1 MLGRKREIPV
11 YMFTGFLE
19 SGKTEFIKETLSAD
33 YFAVRGNTLLIICE
47 EGESEYEKAFL
58 QKNRV
63 ITYTVE
69 EQELLTRE
77 KLEQL
82 QNEMKFERVVFEWNG
97 MWNPLELELPDNWP
111 LYQQLTLIDANT
123 FFLYYSNMRSQ
134 FVNMLKNS
142 EVVFVNRADREMDL
156 LNMKRIIKAVNTGA
170 ELVFE
175 SKERTEIRQDFVE
188 DLPYDLDAPIIEV
201 DTKSYGI
208 WFMDA
213 MDNPDRYEGKLVRF
227 TAMVYRPFGMPKNN
241 FIPGRKAMTCC
252 EDDTVFLGFIAKAPE
267 AVNWANNQWV
277 TVTVRIAIEYQKNYK
292 GEGPVLYA
300 EKIEAA
306 EPIKEYVMFG

>member
-11 YMFTGFLE
+11 YLFTGFLE
-19 SGKTEFIKETLSAD
+19 SGKTEFIKETLGAD

-47 EGESEYEKAFL
+47 EGEAEYEKAFL
-58 QKNRV
+58 QKNRI

-69 EQELLTRE
+69 DEEQLTRE
-77 KLEQL
+77 LFEQL
-82 QNEMKFERVVFEWNG
+82 EKEMKFERVAIEWNG
-97 MWNPLELELPDNWP
+97 MWNPLELDLPDNWP

-188 DLPYDLDAPIIEV
+188 DLPYDLDAPVIEV
-201 DTKSYGI
+201 DTNSYGI

-213 MDNPDRYEGKLVRF
+213 MDNPDRYTGKLVKF

-252 EDDTVFLGFIAKAPE
+252 EDDTVFLGFIAKSPE

-277 TVTVRIAIEYQKNYK
+277 TVTARVAIEYQKSYK
-292 GEGPVLYA
+292 GEGPVLYVEEIEKA
-300 EKIEAA
+300 EA
-306 EPIKEYVMFG
+306 IKDYVQFG

>member
-277 TVTVRIAIEYQKNYK
+277 TVTARIAIEYQKNYK

>member
-58 QKNRV
+58 QKNCV

-69 EQELLTRE
+69 EQEQLTKE
-77 KLEQL
+77 KLEEL
-82 QNEMKFERVVFEWNG
+82 EKEMKFERVVFEWNG
-97 MWNPLELELPDNWP
+97 MWNPLELELPENWP

-175 SKERTEIRQDFVE
+175 SKERQEIRQDFVE
-188 DLPYDLDAPIIEV
+188 DLPYDLDAPVIEV
-201 DTKSYGI
+201 DTASYGI
-208 WFMDA
+208 WFIDA

-227 TAMVYRPFGMPKNN
+227 TAMVYRPFGMPKNR
-241 FIPGRKAMTCC
+241 FVPGRKAMTCC
-252 EDDTVFLGFIAKAPE
+252 ENDTVFLGFMLSSPD
-267 AVNWANNQWV
+267 AVKWQNNQWV
-277 TVTVRIAIEYQKNYK
+277 TVTVRIAIEYQKMYK

-300 EKIEAA
+300 EKIEGA
-306 EPIKEYVMFG
+306 EPIKEYVQFG

>member
-47 EGESEYEKAFL
+47 EGESEYEKVFL

-213 MDNPDRYEGKLVRF
+213 MDNPDRYEGKLVKF

-277 TVTVRIAIEYQKNYK
+277 TVTARIAIEYQKNYK

>member
-19 SGKTEFIKETLSAD
+19 SGKTEFIKETLAAD

-82 QNEMKFERVVFEWNG
+82 EQEMKFERVVFEWNG
-97 MWNPLELELPDNWP
+97 MWNPLELELPENWP

-213 MDNPDRYEGKLVRF
+213 MDNPDRYEGKLVKF
-227 TAMVYRPFGMPKNN
+227 TAMVYRPFGMAKNR
-241 FIPGRKAMTCC
+241 FVPGRKAMTCC
-252 EDDTVFLGFIAKAPE
+252 EDDTVFLGFLAKSPD
-267 AVNWANNQWV
+267 AVNWQNNQWV
-277 TVTVRIAIEYQKNYK
+277 TLTARIAIEYQKTYK
-292 GEGPVLYA
+292 GDGPVLYV
-300 EKIEAA
+300 ENIEAA
-306 EPIKEYVMFG
+306 QPIKEYVQFG

>member
-47 EGESEYEKAFL
+47 EGESEYEKVFL

-277 TVTVRIAIEYQKNYK
+277 TVTARIAIEYQKNYK

>member
-19 SGKTEFIKETLSAD
+19 SGKTEFIKETLAAD

-82 QNEMKFERVVFEWNG
+82 EKEMKFERVVFEWNG
-97 MWNPLELELPDNWP
+97 MWNPLELELPENWP

-134 FVNMLKNS
+134 FVNMLKNT

-188 DLPYDLDAPIIEV
+188 DLPYDLEAPIIEV

-213 MDNPDRYEGKLVRF
+213 MDNPDRYEGKLVKF
-227 TAMVYRPFGMPKNN
+227 TAMVYRPFGMAKNR
-241 FIPGRKAMTCC
+241 FVPGRKAMTCC
-252 EDDTVFLGFIAKAPE
+252 EDDTVFLGFLAKSPD
-267 AVNWANNQWV
+267 AVNWQNNQWV
-277 TVTVRIAIEYQKNYK
+277 TLTARIAIEYQKTYK
-292 GEGPVLYA
+292 GDGPVLYV
-300 EKIEAA
+300 EGIETAQ
-306 EPIKEYVMFG
+306 PIKEYVQFG